1 MPKFIDASTLD
12 DATMDQKALPAS
24 NYGYSAVNPKHLGAS
39 EYTLVTICVDS
50 SGSVAPFKP
59 VLEECL
65 RKVVQSCQYS
75 PRADNLLVRN
85 VQFDHTL
92 DQIHGF
98 KMLENCNV
106 SDYKGVL
113 TKNGS
118 TALFDTTHNSIRATL
133 DYAADLKKQRYT
145 ANAVVFVLTDGGD
158 NVSKFSARD
167 VRRAVDDAVGHE
179 DLESIN
185 VILVGVNIN
194 DLGVRKM
201 LDDFQKDAGITQY
214 EDIGTLTAERA
225 AKLADF
231 VSRSISAQAQAK
243 GTGGPSRALVF

>member
-1 MPKFIDASTLD
+1 MPKFIDASNLD

-50 SGSVAPFKP
+50 SASVNAFKG

-65 RKVVQSCQYS
+65 RKVVQACQYS
-75 PRADNLLVRN
+75 PRADNLLVRI
-85 VQFDHTL
+85 VQFDHAM

-98 KMLENCNV
+98 KLLENCNV
-106 SDYKGVL
+106 ADYTRVL
-113 TKNGS
+113 TKGGS
-118 TALFDTTHNSIRATL
+118 TALFDTTHNAIRATL
-133 DYAADLKKQRYT
+133 DYADNLTKQRYT

-158 NVSKFSARD
+158 NVSKLTARD
-167 VRRAVDDAVGHE
+167 VKRALEDAVRSE

-185 VILVGVNIN
+185 TVLVGVNIA
-194 DLGVRKM
+194 DAHVRKM
-201 LDDFQKDAGITQY
+201 LEDFRREAGLTQY
-214 EDIGTLTAERA
+214 EEIANLSPERA
-225 AKLADF
+225 ARLADF

-243 GTGGPSRALVF
+243 GTGGPSKALVF